1 MSGRDGRNWI
11 FQIKKNV
18 PESFQSLWHLLSPT
32 FAHTVLSPTFPLLPP
47 PSWSIIP
54 SSFKAQAPAFI
65 SPPADGHLPLHFH
78 DICCNVIWQKKKIH
92 QIPVLYVQ
100 LFYLQ
105 SGCKAINIWD
115 EVFFFLL
122 TIPDTQLVEY
132 GI

>member
-1 MSGRDGRNWI
+1 M
-11 FQIKKNV
+11 
-18 PESFQSLWHLLSPT
+18 
-32 FAHTVLSPTFPLLPP
+32 A
-47 PSWSIIP
+47 
-54 SSFKAQAPAFI
+54 
-65 SPPADGHLPLHFH
+65 
-78 DICCNVIWQKKKIH
+78 KKKIH